1 MKNFLFFI
9 DSLSLW
15 TGKAF
20 AWLILVLTLGVS
32 YEVFVRYVLSAPTT
46 WAFDFSYITYGAL
59 FLMAGAYTLSRNGHV
74 RADVIYRFLP
84 PRTQASFDIVLY
96 VIFFLPAI
104 AAFMYS
110 GYIYAE
116 MSVRFR
122 EVSIFSP
129 AGVPVFPL
137 KTLIPITGFLL
148 LLQGIAEIIRCI
160 LCIREGAWPARLHD
174 VEETESVIIHET
186 QYKQERGED
195 DVRSQSRCRGTK
207 GLEHDRSAS
216 RHVDAISVHLH
227 HHAGISD
234 CLHPDGDGIGLWFLC
249 LLRARTG
256 NIPESHLHPSGIE
269 SLRGDVERRA
279 HRGPA
284 IFVYGIRGRARE
296 HPRPPVSLSATID
309 EEHSRRTCRGDAGH
323 LRDVCDRHRYRGCR
337 GDAYGAAGFPCHV
350 ARRL

>member
-1 MKNFLFFI
+1 MKSFLFFI

-20 AWLILVLTLGVS
+20 SWLILVLTLGVS

-74 RADVIYRFLP
+74 RADVIYRFLK
-84 PRTQASFDIVLY
+84 PRTQASYDLVLY
-96 VIFFLPAI
+96 IIFFLPAV

-148 LLQGIAEIIRCI
+148 LLQGIAEIIRCV

-186 QYKQERGED
+186 QYKQERGEGD
-195 DVRSQSRCRGTK
+195 EIAKPLPGHKGT
-207 GLEHDRSAS
+207 
-216 RHVDAISVHLH
+216 
-227 HHAGISD
+227 
-234 CLHPDGDGIGLWFLC
+234 
-249 LLRARTG
+249 
-256 NIPESHLHPSGIE
+256 
-269 SLRGDVERRA
+269 
-279 HRGPA
+279 
-284 IFVYGIRGRARE
+284 
-296 HPRPPVSLSATID
+296 
-309 EEHSRRTCRGDAGH
+309 
-323 LRDVCDRHRYRGCR
+323 
-337 GDAYGAAGFPCHV
+337 GA
-350 ARRL
+350 